1 MMTRTLRTL
10 ALLGLALALPAL
22 AATSASA
29 ASYAIDN
36 VHTSVL
42 FKVSH
47 FGIAPFYGRFNSVA
61 GTFEFDGAAP
71 AKSKLSLQIDVAS
84 IFTAERKRDDHLKS
98 PDFFNA
104 KQFPTI
110 TLESTAV
117 KAGTAKD
124 TFVVEANLTVRG
136 VTKAVTFTMTKTGE
150 GSDPMGNAR
159 IGFEGSFTINR
170 LDYGVSYAPEGLGK
184 DVTVMF
190 SVEGIKG

>member
-1 MMTRTLRTL
+1 MTHTVRTL
-10 ALLGLALALPAL
+10 ALLTLALALPTL
-22 AATSASA
+22 AANSASA

-61 GTFEFDGAAP
+61 GTFEFDAA
-71 AKSKLSLQIDVAS
+71 AADRSKLSLQIDVAS
-84 IFTAERKRDDHLKS
+84 IFTADRKRDDHLKS

-110 TLESTAV
+110 TLESARV
-117 KAGTAKD
+117 KAGTARD
-124 TFVVEANLTVRG
+124 TYVVEANLTVRG
-136 VTKAVTFTMTKTGE
+136 VTKAITFTMTKTGE

-184 DVTVMF
+184 DVTIIF
-190 SVEGIKG
+190 AVEGIKG